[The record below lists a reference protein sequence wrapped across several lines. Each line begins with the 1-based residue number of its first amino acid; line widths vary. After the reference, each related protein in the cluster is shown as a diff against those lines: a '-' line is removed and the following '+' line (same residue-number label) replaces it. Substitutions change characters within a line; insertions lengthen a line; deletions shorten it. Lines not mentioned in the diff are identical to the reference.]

1 MSETPTMQKI
11 IWLASYPKSG
21 NTWLRAFLANLKS
34 EANVPADIN
43 DLRGGPIASARFLF
57 DEAMGI
63 EASDLTLA
71 EIERYRPAVYEHMAT
86 FSETTLFL
94 KIHDA
99 FTWNDAGIPV
109 VSRTATQGAIY
120 LIRNPL
126 DVAVSYA
133 HHMNAPID
141 RAINVMAQEKHALVP
156 SKTNISNQ
164 LRQRL
169 LTWSR
174 HVKSWVDDS
183 ELSVHMMRYEDMV
196 QHPVETFTAAARFAD
211 LSTEPGAIER
221 AIAFS
226 SFDVLQ
232 SQEREHGFS
241 EKPSGAESFFRKGKV
256 GAWREVLSD
265 QQVDQIV
272 QDHRQVMSRFG
283 YLTDSGMPVY

>member
-1 MSETPTMQKI
+1 MNNTPTMQKI

-34 EANVPADIN
+34 EADVPADIN
-43 DLRGGPIASARFLF
+43 ELRGGPIASARLLF

-86 FSETTLFL
+86 CSETTMFL

-99 FTWNDAGIPV
+99 FTRNDAGLPII
-109 VSRTATQGAIY
+109 SRTATKGAIY

-133 HHMNAPID
+133 HHMSVPID
-141 RAINVMAQEKHALVP
+141 RAIKVMAQEKHALVS
-156 SKTNISNQ
+156 SKKNISHQ

-169 LTWSR
+169 LTWSS
-174 HVKSWVDDS
+174 HVESWVDNS
-183 ELSVHMMRYEDMV
+183 ELAVHMMRYEDMV

-211 LSTEPGAIER
+211 LSTEPAAIEQ

-232 SQEREHGFS
+232 SQERERGFS
-241 EKPSGAESFFRKGKV
+241 EKPAGVESFFRKGKV

-265 QQVDQIV
+265 QQADQIV
-272 QDHRQVMSRFG
+272 QDHSQVMSRFG
-283 YLTDSGMPVY
+283 YLTNSGMPVY